1 MSIPLFRLD
10 FYVVQIPLNPAFNKN
25 KTCEPLDKNITPTP

>member
-10 FYVVQIPLNPAFNKN
+10 FYVVQIPLNPTFNKN
-25 KTCEPLDKNITPTP
+25 KTCESPDKNITPIP